1 MARAVRSGAP
11 LPVDP
16 RLGIIAFPSIPKFET
31 EEMCRIYSKSHPD
44 RVSKFNEA
52 NDFLPIMISNLDRTK
67 EYRHELRHDAE
78 SIFWLLFW
86 WAIHACPQGDG
97 EPSLIPASIWAS
109 MTETSCDTRGGS
121 FYNSGNDA
129 LLDDQFADLLT
140 LLRSLAGELL
150 TIPDR
155 HWATGVH
162 ADPEFIHEALQ
173 RDILNFLVKHKDGT
187 FMDLP
192 TRDQHRA
199 PEQLLSSV
207 RLGGSRSESYFTSS
221 QSSVSGT
228 LQAFFRFTVIS
239 TQYFQNFTD
248 NGIRVPAPCGSC
260 SATRPFHVNAAID
273 DRTCVSGK

>member
-16 RLGIIAFPSIPKFET
+16 RLGIITFPSIPKFET
-31 EEMCRIYSKSHPD
+31 EGICRIYSKCHPE
-44 RVSKFNEA
+44 RASKFDEA
-52 NDFLPIMISNLDRTK
+52 NDFLPITISNLDKTK
-67 EYRHELRHDAE
+67 EHRHELRHDAE

-97 EPSLIPASIWAS
+97 EPSLIPASVWAP

-129 LLDDQFADLLT
+129 ILDDQYADLHT

-173 RDILNFLVKHKDGT
+173 RHILNFLVKHKDSV

-192 TRDQHRA
+192 TRDQHRKA
-199 PEQLLSSV
+199 DQSVSSV
-207 RLGGSRSESYFTSS
+207 QLTGSQRESHTSQRESRL
-221 QSSVSGT
+221 
-228 LQAFFRFTVIS
+228 L
-239 TQYFQNFTD
+239 
-248 NGIRVPAPCGSC
+248 PAPNLVSLTYYASFLCVY
-260 SATRPFHVNAAID
+260 FHRKI
-273 DRTCVSGK
+273 RTNSLLEASEVSRMQPSLTMLKW